1 MTNLGTVLI
10 IDDDRDYASAT
21 AAILEAG
28 GYQVLQA
35 YSGKEGFES
44 AKEHLPGLILL
55 DVMMEERTTGY
66 TILKQM
72 RALPALASVPV
83 IIISSLYH
91 EGPNFAVDPDA
102 GYIPADLFLAK
113 PIDPPKLLAET
124 KRLIGKPSAATA
136 KKG

>member
-21 AAILEAG
+21 AAILEAS

-35 YSGKEGFES
+35 YSGKEGFEA
-44 AKEHLPGLILL
+44 AKTHLPGLILL

-66 TILKQM
+66 TILKT
-72 RALPALASVPV
+72 VPV

-91 EGPNFAVDPDA
+91 EGPNFAMDPDA

-124 KRLIGKPSAATA
+124 KRLIGKPSAAAA

>member
-1 MTNLGTVLI
+1 MATLGTVLI
-10 IDDDRDYASAT
+10 IDDDRDYVAAT
-21 AAILEAG
+21 AALLEAG

-35 YSGKEGFES
+35 FSGKEGFE
-44 AKEHLPGLILL
+44 AAQRHRPGLILL

-72 RALPALASVPV
+72 RELPELKTVPV

-91 EGPNFAVDPDA
+91 EGPNFALDPAA

-124 KRLIGKPSAATA
+124 KRLIGKPSAAA
-136 KKG
+136 GNKG